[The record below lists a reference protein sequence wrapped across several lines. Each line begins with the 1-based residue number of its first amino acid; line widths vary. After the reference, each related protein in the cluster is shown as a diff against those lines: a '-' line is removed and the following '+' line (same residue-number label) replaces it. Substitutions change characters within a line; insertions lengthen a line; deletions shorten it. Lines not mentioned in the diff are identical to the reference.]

1 MEEQV
6 AQRIKVLRQLRG
18 LTIVE
23 FATRLG
29 FKSHAA
35 YAKLEYGQ
43 TEIKLR
49 HLTKISEEFD
59 VSVAWLL
66 GIKEEPEKEDT
77 RALESVHY
85 RLTSYMEFL
94 HVLFL
99 AFIDVIHPKE
109 KEGVKNPDSEV
120 SIKELNE
127 AFWEYV
133 GVDMEG
139 KRPPI
144 PNLQVQNGNF
154 LMFNHVAE
162 IVQFMR
168 DDVGDTREWLGK
180 LLQERRTQ
188 GKAMTKKE

>member
-1 MEEQV
+1 MEEKV
-6 AQRIKVLRQLRG
+6 AQRIKALRQLRG

-23 FATRLG
+23 FATKLG

-66 GIKEEPEKEDT
+66 GIKEEADKEDT

-109 KEGVKNPDSEV
+109 KEGAEDPDAEV
-120 SIKELNE
+120 TIKELNE
-127 AFWEYV
+127 AFWEYI
-133 GVDMEG
+133 GVDVDG
-139 KRPPI
+139 NRPLI
-144 PNLQVQNGNF
+144 PNLQVHNGNF
-154 LMFNHVAE
+154 LMFNHIAE
-162 IVQFMR
+162 ITQIVK
-168 DDVGDTREWLGK
+168 DDVIDTREWLGK
-180 LLQERRTQ
+180 LLQERRTK
-188 GKAMTKKE
+188 GKAMIEK